1 MKPDYIYSTRDKNK
15 AMEKIVK
22 IWNSFTST
30 EREIYANRSAA
41 ERWLKNKLENKK
53 SGAKQNN

>member
-1 MKPDYIYSTRDKNK
+1 MKPDHIYSTRDKNK

-22 IWNSFTST
+22 IWNSFTPT
-30 EREIYANRSAA
+30 EREIYANRSTA

-53 SGAKQNN
+53 SRA